1 MAVNLSAERNLLLP
15 GLMEVTGEYQ
25 QIPTQ
30 WSKFLDKRTSLMS
43 QERVAEERYLG
54 LGALKAQGAPVEFDN
69 AAGDRYVYNLVPFVI
84 GLGYAITQEAIE
96 DNLYKAKFN
105 PTNLGLQRSFAQTK
119 EILAANLLNTGNV
132 YNSTIGGDGVAMIAS
147 NHPVDGNTFAN
158 TPVGAQVSLNEASLE
173 NAAIQIR
180 YFLDQA
186 GLRIMARPQKLLV
199 PPQQRYVAIRLME
212 TELRPGTANNDINA
226 VRYTGEFEGFD
237 VLDFLTSAYP
247 WFVKTTIPGGVML
260 QRREFDIDMQV
271 DFYTKSLLTTAT
283 ERYVPAYYDPRWCW
297 ASYPSN

>member
-1 MAVNLSAERNLLLP
+1 MAVNLASERNLLLP
-15 GLMEVTGEYQ
+15 GLMEVTGEYA

-54 LGALKAQGAPVEFDN
+54 LAALKNQGSPIDFDN
-69 AAGDRYVYNLVPFVI
+69 AAGDRYVYNLVPFVM

-132 YNSTIGGDGVAMIAS
+132 YNSTVGGDGVSMINSA
-147 NHPVDGNTFAN
+147 HPVDGNTYAN
-158 TPVGAQVSLNEASLE
+158 TPVGAQVSLNEAALE
-173 NAAIQIR
+173 NAAIQIA

-186 GLRIMARPQKLLV
+186 GLRMLARPQKLLV
-199 PPQQRYVAIRLME
+199 PRQQRYVAIRLME

-237 VLDFLTSAYP
+237 VLDFLTSSYA
-247 WFVKTTIPGGVML
+247 WFVKTSIQGGVML
-260 QRREFDIDMQV
+260 QRREFSIDMQV
-271 DFYTKSLLTTAT
+271 DFFTKSLLVTAD
-283 ERYVPAYYDPRWCW
+283 ERYVPAYYDPRWIW
-297 ASYPSN
+297 GSFPSN